1 MGEMEKSSVEVGFP
15 VSRNS
20 FCEGNYRTND
30 GNILMVRILDLTQ
43 DFESI
48 KYDLEDLVNYKVI

>member
-1 MGEMEKSSVEVGFP
+1 MFNLKVITVL
-15 VSRNS
+15 
-20 FCEGNYRTND
+20 ND